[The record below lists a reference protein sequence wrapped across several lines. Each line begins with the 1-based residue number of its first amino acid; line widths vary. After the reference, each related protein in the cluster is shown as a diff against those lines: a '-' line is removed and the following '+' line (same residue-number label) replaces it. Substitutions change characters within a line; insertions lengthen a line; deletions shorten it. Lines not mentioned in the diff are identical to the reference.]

1 MRGKSCTNDADDSV
15 MHVLIQISDNQDDP
29 SIAKC
34 VIDGEADVVLSGDSD
49 FVMHLGN
56 NHFDTMIKDIA
67 VDRKEMSI
75 KIAKVA
81 TSQKSVASWI

>member
-1 MRGKSCTNDADDSV
+1 MSS
-15 MHVLIQISDNQDDP
+15 MIQITDNQVDP
-29 SIAKC
+29 SISKRI
-34 VIDGEADVVLSGDSD
+34 IDGEAEAVISGDSD
-49 FVMHLGN
+49 FTMHLCN
-56 NHFDTMIKDIA
+56 NYFDVMRKDIA